1 MFCGFDGYPHDGYC
15 NLPSVTLG
23 NTTSEE
29 ECFQLAY
36 AQMFNGTGPTASHCR
51 QSTGN
56 MMLWRQKSDGLCFC
70 QSSAGYLPCGMA
82 GTMVDEYDRSSPFT
96 LSLCSEIAPPYPP
109 PSPPPGPPSLPPW
122 FWESPPPPP
131 PSPPPLPPPLPP
143 SHPPPSPLPPSSPP
157 LVCNDTLTLAATIK
171 MVKDARDW
179 EDVQIIEWIMK
190 SELVNGKPA
199 WSGVHACRVGRCVD
213 GMGSA
218 EPATLSWASPG
229 TTIDMLFGPT
239 QSPELGWVIHIDAT
253 NALVGG
259 TARVSTADPAGTDP
273 CPYDLIYAQ
282 HAWYWKTFNGGQGPF
297 SGSAYPEAAGLRFD
311 LGLTGRLRT
320 TRWAERCVDTVSSFN
335 TSSMDAYACTNSAQ
349 QILGANANSWVAYQV
364 AVNGR
369 QLSLAPLRQLESK
382 PGDRCANYKSALGL
396 VCEGMRALTFAHP
409 PPSPP
414 PRALPPPSPSPP
426 RPPPSPS
433 LPPSLSLPSPPP
445 PPPLPGELTY
455 TYVVS
460 YQMTIEST
468 VCSANS
474 TLPPT
479 LLCIHSVSN
488 CFPHSLGHMTTPS
501 APLLQH

>member
-1 MFCGFDGYPHDGYC
+1 MFPAGVRSDVQWNRANSKPLQAIYRQHDVVATEERRSLLLSKQCRASALRNGWYHGRRVRSVLAIHTLTLLRDTAP
-15 NLPSVTLG
+15 LPATVATTWAAELAAVVLAIATSTAALTAPASS
-23 NTTSEE
+23 TTSTEPPAT
-29 ECFQLAY
+29 LA
-36 AQMFNGTGPTASHCR
+36 
-51 QSTGN
+51 
-56 MMLWRQKSDGLCFC
+56 
-70 QSSAGYLPCGMA
+70 
-82 GTMVDEYDRSSPFT
+82 
-96 LSLCSEIAPPYPP
+96 
-109 PSPPPGPPSLPPW
+109 
-122 FWESPPPPP
+122 
-131 PSPPPLPPPLPP
+131 
-143 SHPPPSPLPPSSPP
+143 LPPSSPP

-311 LGLTGRLRT
+311 VGLTGRLRT

-414 PRALPPPSPSPP
+414 PRALPPPPPSPP

-433 LPPSLSLPSPPP
+433 PPPSLSLPSPPP